1 MKIWHFSAEDIS
13 GGAARAA
20 WRLHRSLIDQGA
32 ESTLYVRYRQ
42 IEDEPEIVK
51 LPPRNDPFTTTLI
64 NKISNHLPGLR
75 RGPLITDYK
84 FNPDLPPRVELAPLL
99 DAGPDPERILVLH
112 WMNDFL
118 NIRSIRL
125 LCDQLQA
132 PVVWVIH
139 DLEPFAGGCHY
150 SFGCD
155 GYTKQCGRC
164 PRLGSHDDNDLSR
177 RIWQRKKDMLTGLP
191 ITFVA
196 PTSWGEN
203 RARESSLFH
212 NNRVERI
219 PLPMDTETFRPWDR
233 RLAREALHLP
243 VDKKIVLFGATYLN
257 DRRKGMTELA
267 RAFDRLAAMMPADR
281 VFLLAVGHD
290 GRKLIE
296 TLPFEGRSL
305 GHVSDEL
312 LMALI
317 YQAAD
322 IFVSPSLADSGPMMI
337 SESMLCG
344 TPVAAF
350 DTGIAPDIIETG
362 KTGYLATLGDFDDL
376 ASGIHMLLTADD
388 LIEMGARSREIT
400 SRMHDPASVARQHL
414 TLYRNLLMAPWG
426 SRPRLYADTGFAG

>member
-1 MKIWHFSAEDIS
+1 MKIWHFSTEDIS

-20 WRLHRSLIDQGA
+20 WRLHHALINQGA

-42 IEDEPEIVK
+42 IDDEPEIVK
-51 LPPRNDPFTTTLI
+51 LPPRIDPFAVSLI
-64 NKISNHLPGLR
+64 NRIRNIVPGLR
-75 RGPLITDYK
+75 PHPLTTDYK
-84 FNPDLPPRVELAPLL
+84 FNQDLPPRVELQSLL
-99 DAGPDPERILVLH
+99 EAKPDPDRIICLH
-112 WMNDFL
+112 WLNDFL
-118 NIRSIRL
+118 DVRSLRL
-125 LCDQLQA
+125 ICDRLGS

-177 RIWQRKKDMLTGLP
+177 SIWQRKKELLTGLP

-219 PLPMDTETFRPWDR
+219 PLPMDTETFRPCDR
-233 RLAREALHLP
+233 QLAREALHLP

-267 RAFDRLAAMMPADR
+267 RAFDRLAAMMPTDR
-281 VFLLAVGHD
+281 VFLLAVGHE

-322 IFVSPSLADSGPMMI
+322 IFVCPSLADSGPMMI

-362 KTGYLATLGDFDDL
+362 KTGYLATLGDSDDL
-376 ASGIHMLLTADD
+376 ARGIHSLLTADD
-388 LIEMGARSREIT
+388 LIEMGARSRVIT
-400 SRMHDPASVARQHL
+400 SRMHNPATVARQHL
-414 TLYRNLLMAPWG
+414 TLYRNLLNKN
-426 SRPRLYADTGFAG
+426 